1 MKRFSPFV
9 LLLIGTLFC
18 SPAVL
23 AQANLLNA
31 RVPQEVG
38 KLNEKHTEAN
48 DEAPLAYGYIDDRDV
63 LWSKTVWEK
72 IDLDERIN
80 FPFYYPSE
88 PQNLGDERK
97 SLFDVILQ
105 GIEDGRIKEI
115 YADDGGYFK
124 NKLTYQQVL
133 DNLSFIGFL
142 PGYEQAAN
150 EGILTEEEINAE
162 YGVRIPLKSLHVTE
176 YRIKGTWYF
185 DKRQGELKYRLL
197 GIATCAPDKEILNP
211 NGMPPGIDPDVLYP
225 LFWIWFPDAREVLNE
240 SSVFNTRNSSQPI
253 TFDHMLNSRRF
264 NALIYKEENVY
275 EDRTVQDY
283 IFEDALQQLLES
295 ERIKSVIRDF
305 EQDMWNN

>member
-38 KLNEKHTEAN
+38 KLNEKQTEAN

-197 GIATCAPDKEILNP
+197 GIAPCAPDKEILNP

-225 LFWIWFPDAREVLNE
+225 LFWIWFLDAREVLNE